1 VKDEHYVTVI
11 RNEHR
16 ISRASERAY
25 RMLNLLVIS
34 GPRAG
39 RNIWFPLLW
48 AEAARWAWE
57 GRVADPRDLVVG
69 SVMRVRLQLV
79 TFQADVR
86 LRVGDWDLISIPKG
100 EPRYMPGEG
109 LR

>member
-1 VKDEHYVTVI
+1 MRDEHYVTVI

-16 ISRASERAY
+16 VSRASQREY

-39 RNIWFPLLW
+39 RNIWFPLMW

-57 GRVADPRDLVVG
+57 GRVDDPRDLVVG
-69 SVMRVRLQLV
+69 SVMRVRLELV
-79 TFQADVR
+79 TFQDDTR
-86 LRVGDWDLISIPKG
+86 FRVGDWDLIGIPEG
-100 EPRYMPGEG
+100 EPRYTPGEG